1 MDNVLLSANPHNFD
15 ECVSVAEQFQ
25 LGIEIQAFSFPH
37 ILDGDWKNLVKEYRQ
52 KLNGVNGLI
61 NMHGPFMDMAP
72 GSPDPRINAI
82 CMDRYRHAIQIASE
96 LSAKTVVFHANFIAS
111 IHNMTYRRGW
121 LERNI
126 DFWGSLAQ
134 FAQRY
139 NVIIAIENM
148 WEFDPNLIGDILIAV
163 EQPNL
168 GTCLDI
174 AHARLFGSDYPL
186 ETWLLTFQ
194 PWLVQLHMNN
204 TLGKLDTH
212 NALHHG
218 VIDYH
223 EVLGWVRE
231 LPIPL
236 PMVLEMYKIEEMRQS
251 LSYFELH
258 PSNPNDH

>member
-1 MDNVLLSANPHNFD
+1 MDNVLLSANLNNFD
-15 ECVSVAEQFQ
+15 ECVSMAEECQ
-25 LGIEIQAFSFPH
+25 LGIEVQAFSFPH
-37 ILDGDWKNLVKEYRQ
+37 ILDGNWKTLVKEYRQ
-52 KLNGVNGLI
+52 KLTRVTGLV

-96 LSAKTVVFHANFIAS
+96 LPAKTVVFHANFIAS
-111 IHNMTYRRGW
+111 IHNMNYRRGW

-126 DFWGSLAQ
+126 DFWGNLAQ

-139 NVIIAIENM
+139 DVIIAIENM

-168 GTCLDI
+168 GACLDI
-174 AHARLFGSDYPL
+174 AHASLFGSDYPL
-186 ETWLLTFQ
+186 ETWLLTFK

-204 TLGKLDTH
+204 TQGKLDTH

-218 VIDYH
+218 VIDYGAVV
-223 EVLGWVRE
+223 ELVRA
-231 LPIPL
+231 LRIPL
-236 PMVLEMYKIEEMRQS
+236 PMVLEMYKIEEMRDSLQYFVLHQS
-251 LSYFELH
+251 G
-258 PSNPNDH
+258 SNTP